1 MGGQNRLSLEF
12 QHHDHRDQHR
22 PASSSMW
29 IQFEGGG
36 QVGRTWHSRLEC
48 SYSRICSGSIPRKL
62 KTRNKQLPRTP
73 NRDCSYASPWMD
85 SSMAGSSGMRV
96 LFEERG
102 RLGRTWHSWLEFSSS
117 VLLPTAH
124 IYSDD
129 DTPRMLVSHSWSM
142 LSSHLVGDVKH
153 VIASQTFYVSTSN
166 HCLLSTL
173 AYMS

>member
-73 NRDCSYASPWMD
+73 NRDCSYASSWTVLWQD
-85 SSMAGSSGMRV
+85 LLACGFYLRRGDEWAGHGIPGWNFPA
-96 LFEERG
+96 LFCC
-102 RLGRTWHSWLEFSSS
+102 RLL
-117 VLLPTAH
+117 
-124 IYSDD
+124 I
-129 DTPRMLVSHSWSM
+129 
-142 LSSHLVGDVKH
+142 
-153 VIASQTFYVSTSN
+153 
-166 HCLLSTL
+166 STL
-173 AYMS
+173 TTTHQECSYLIAGPCFLLIL

>member
-1 MGGQNRLSLEF
+1 MIIVTSIV
-12 QHHDHRDQHR
+12 QHR
-22 PASSSMW
+22 PVCGFNLRGAGRW
-29 IQFEGGG
+29 
-36 QVGRTWHSRLEC
+36 VGFGILGWNVHILEFALVYTLEAKNKKQATTKDPQQRLL
-48 SYSRICSGSIPRKL
+48 IGL
-62 KTRNKQLPRTP
+62 TL
-73 NRDCSYASPWMD
+73 DSP
-85 SSMAGSSGMRV
+85 MAGSSGMRV

-102 RLGRTWHSWLEFSSS
+102 RVGRTWHSWLEFSSS

-124 IYSDD
+124 ICSDE

-173 AYMS
+173 AFMP

>member
-1 MGGQNRLSLEF
+1 MIIVTSIV
-12 QHHDHRDQHR
+12 QHR
-22 PASSSMW
+22 PVCGFNSRGAGRW
-29 IQFEGGG
+29 
-36 QVGRTWHSRLEC
+36 VGLGILGWNVHILEFALVYTQEAKNKKQATTKDPQQRLL
-48 SYSRICSGSIPRKL
+48 ICL
-62 KTRNKQLPRTP
+62 TL
-73 NRDCSYASPWMD
+73 D
-85 SSMAGSSGMRV
+85 SSMAESSGMRV

-102 RLGRTWHSWLEFSSS
+102 RVGRTWHSWLEFSSS

-129 DTPRMLVSHSWSM
+129 DTPRMLVSYSWSM
-142 LSSHLVGDVKH
+142 LSHRVGDVKH